1 MVNPALKKSSLRFCS
16 FLVVL
21 AVLLALPFPSHAAGY
36 KQIVVAT
43 GSPYELGLV
52 DALAKAFKQQGGC
65 TVRCVKTPTEPGL
78 ELGRNGLAHITMGHH
93 HTATGD
99 FVRDGYARE
108 RADLMY
114 NLTVIV
120 GPKNDPAG
128 IRGLADVRE
137 AHRKIAQARAKYL
150 SRGDGGGMH
159 LLELETWSALKIN
172 PKGQPWYEV
181 SNKFMLDSLLDS
193 NRQGQYHMLDS
204 STWVMHRSKTPGLDL
219 LVSGPRN
226 EYEICLVNPDKNP
239 NLKYNADCAEKF
251 YRFCTGEAGRKV
263 IAEFGKDRY
272 GDAIYYPWPKK

>member
-1 MVNPALKKSSLRFCS
+1 MNRTTLKRFPRRP
-16 FLVVL
+16 FFLLAMLTALVV
-21 AVLLALPFPSHAAGY
+21 FPGLSHAAGY

-78 ELGRNGLAHITMGHH
+78 DLGRNGFVHVTMGHH
-93 HTATGD
+93 HAATAD
-99 FVRDGYARE
+99 FVKDGYARE

-128 IRGLADVRE
+128 IRGLADLRE
-137 AHRKIAQARAKYL
+137 AHRKIAQAKAKYL

-159 LLELETWSALKIN
+159 LLELETWAALKIN
-172 PKGQPWYEV
+172 PKGQPWYDV

-193 NRQGQYHMLDS
+193 NRLGQYHMLDS

-226 EYEICLVNPDKNP
+226 EYEISLVNPDKNP
-239 NLKYNADCAEKF
+239 NLKYNAECAEAF
-251 YRFCTGEAGRKV
+251 YRFCVGAAGQKV

-272 GDAIYYPWPKK
+272 GDAIYYAWPKK